1 MENFEN
7 FLKVTEYE
15 VKGNLPDLF
24 TFKNGKKV
32 KTAEDWANRRA
43 EMYQDVIELQYGKQP
58 PAPEFLEYTQLCDT
72 GDISYRITT
81 GTRENPISFV
91 MYVKR
96 PKDKKNEKNPV
107 LISGDLCWNYWLD
120 KDYLKLFNDNGIT
133 VVLFDRTTIAPDIR
147 SEAKNAVIYKAY
159 PEYNF
164 GAIGAWAWGYSRCL
178 DALEKL
184 GIVDM
189 SCVTFTGHSRGAKTA
204 LLAGMLD
211 ERATIVHPNATCQG
225 GCGGYRTFMK
235 AVAEDGVEYPS
246 EQLCDLL
253 KYFDFWMGPDMQTYV
268 DREQD
273 LPFDAHTAKAMIAPR
288 TLVIT
293 DAASDIWANP
303 IGTWMTT
310 MAATE
315 VYKFLGVPEKLYW
328 GYRTGFHLY
337 DIRDVQKLISV
348 INHERL
354 GTPVQSEGMFNTPFV
369 KPEPIYTK
377 APEKE

>member
-24 TFKNGKKV
+24 TFKNGEKV
-32 KTAEDWANRRA
+32 KTAEDWRKRRA
-43 EMYQDVIELQYGKQP
+43 EMYQDVIELQYGVQP
-58 PAPEFLEYTQLCDT
+58 PAPEFLDICQTCDT
-72 GDISYRITT
+72 NFNVYRITT
-81 GTRENPISFV
+81 GTRENPITFS
-91 MYVKR
+91 MYVKL
-96 PKDKKNEKNPV
+96 PIEKKEKYPV
-107 LISGDLCWNYWLD
+107 AISGDYCWTNYFTPEVVN
-120 KDYLKLFNDNGIT
+120 LFIDNGIAL
-133 VVLFDRTTIAPDIR
+133 VLFDRTSIAPDNKK
-147 SEAKNAVIYKAY
+147 EAKNATIYKAY
-159 PEYNF
+159 PECNF

-189 SCVTFTGHSRGAKTA
+189 NCVTFTGHSRGAKTA

-235 AVAEDGVEYPS
+235 AVAEDGNEYPS
-246 EQLCDLL
+246 ERLCNLL
-253 KYFDFWMGPDMQTYV
+253 QYFDFWMGPDMKNYV
-268 DREQD
+268 DCEEK

-293 DAASDIWANP
+293 DAASDIWGNP

-315 VYKFLGVPEKLYW
+315 VYKFLGCPQNVYW
-328 GYRTGFHLY
+328 GFRTGFHRY
-337 DIRDVQKLISV
+337 DFLDIQKLVSV

>member
-15 VKGNLPDLF
+15 VKGDLPDLF

-32 KTAEDWANRRA
+32 KTAEDWAKRRA

-58 PAPEFLEYTQLCDT
+58 PAPEFLDICQTCDT
-72 GDISYRITT
+72 SFNIYRITT
-81 GTRENPISFV
+81 GTRENPITFS
-91 MYVKR
+91 MYVKL
-96 PKDKKNEKNPV
+96 PKEKKEKYPV
-107 LISGDLCWNYWLD
+107 AISGDYCWTNYFTPEVVN
-120 KDYLKLFNDNGIT
+120 LFIDNGIAL
-133 VVLFDRTTIAPDIR
+133 VLFDRTSIAPDNKN
-147 SEAKNAVIYKAY
+147 EAKNAVIYKAY

-235 AVAEDGVEYPS
+235 AVAEDGNEYPS
-246 EQLCDLL
+246 EQLSNLL
-253 KYFDFWMGPDMQTYV
+253 QHFDFWMGPDMKNYV

-293 DAASDIWANP
+293 DAASDIWGNP

-315 VYKFLGVPEKLYW
+315 VYKFLGVPENVYW
-328 GYRTGFHLY
+328 GFRTGFHYY
-337 DIRDVQKLISV
+337 DLQDVQKLISV

>member
-1 MENFEN
+1 MYENFEN
-7 FLKVTEYE
+7 FLKVTEYK

-24 TFKNGKKV
+24 TFKNGEKV
-32 KTAEDWANRRA
+32 KTAEDWKKRR
-43 EMYQDVIELQYGKQP
+43 EELYQDVIELQYGKQP
-58 PAPEFLEYTQLCDT
+58 PAPEFLDVCQTCDT
-72 GDISYRITT
+72 SFNVYRITT
-81 GTRENPISFV
+81 GTRENPITFS
-91 MYVKR
+91 MYVKL
-96 PKDKKNEKNPV
+96 PKEKKEKYPV
-107 LISGDLCWNYWLD
+107 AITGDYCWTNYYTPEVVD
-120 KDYLKLFNDNGIT
+120 LFRDNGIAL
-133 VVLFDRTTIAPDIR
+133 VLFDRTSIAPDNK
-147 SEAKNAVIYKAY
+147 SEAKNAIIYKAY
-159 PEYNF
+159 PECDF
-164 GAIGAWAWGYSRCL
+164 GAISAWAWGYSRCL

-211 ERATIVHPNATCQG
+211 GRATIVHPNATCQG

-235 AVAEDGVEYPS
+235 AIAEDGNEYPS
-246 EQLCDLL
+246 ERLCNLL
-253 KYFDFWMGPDMQTYV
+253 QYFDFWMGPRMKEYV
-268 DREQD
+268 DCEEK

-288 TLVIT
+288 TLLIT

-315 VYKFLGVPEKLYW
+315 VYKFLGCPENVYW
-328 GYRTGFHLY
+328 GFRTGYHCY
-337 DIRDVQKLISV
+337 DFLDVQKLVSV